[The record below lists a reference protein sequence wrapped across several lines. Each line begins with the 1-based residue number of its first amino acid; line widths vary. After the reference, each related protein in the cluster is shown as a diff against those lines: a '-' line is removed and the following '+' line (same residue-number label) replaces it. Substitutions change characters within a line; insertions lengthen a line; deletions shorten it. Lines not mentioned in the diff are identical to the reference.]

1 MIINGQVTH
10 KAIKKEVFQ
19 IIGNLFFMK
28 TKSYAVKGNL
38 FEINKKRNKIYH
50 HVSEYINK

>member
-1 MIINGQVTH
+1 MIINGQVKH
-10 KAIKKEVFQ
+10 KAIKKEVFP

-50 HVSEYINK
+50 HVSEYRNK